1 MTANLTHK
9 DVDLMVTSTLQA
21 PTRPASTPDHSPVA
35 GTGAR
40 RSSPLGALAL
50 VGLRLAIG
58 FEFLWAFFDKLLGLG
73 YATPSARAWVHGGSP
88 TKGFLSGVSGGP
100 LKGFF
105 HSLIGVGA
113 VDWLFMAGLLGIG
126 AALVLG
132 IALRPAAGAGG
143 LLLVMMWLATWP
155 PAKLASGQPSHSTN
169 PFVDAH
175 IVSTLA
181 LIVIATCAATST
193 GLLGRRWAGLPLVRK
208 QPWLR

>member
-1 MTANLTHK
+1 MTAP
-9 DVDLMVTSTLQA
+9 TLQA
-21 PTRPASTPDHSPVA
+21 TPTRHPSSLNHSASA
-35 GTGAR
+35 GAAAR
-40 RSSPLGALAL
+40 RSSPLGAWAL

-73 YATPSARAWVHGGSP
+73 YATPSARAWIHGGSP
-88 TKGFLSGVSGGP
+88 TKGFLSGVSGCP

-113 VDWLFMAGLLGIG
+113 IDWLFMAGLLGIG
-126 AALVLG
+126 VALILG
-132 IALRPAAGAGG
+132 VALRPAAGAGG
-143 LLLVMMWLATWP
+143 LLLLMMWFATWP
-155 PAKLASGQPSHSTN
+155 PARLADGQPSHSTN

-181 LIVIATCAATST
+181 LIVIATCAATSV
-193 GLLGRRWAGLPLVRK
+193 GYLGRRWAELPLVRK